1 MGRGDRVMTRGTRT
15 STSTSTSN
23 QSATAATTPASA
35 TVVCVVKTRC
45 PGGVTPLVTLGGGA
59 GPTLT
64 QYHPVCIAGAWAFP
78 GSLAETTMQKAD
90 YVYTYLLEE
99 GAPSM
104 WIDGMECCCLGHG
117 LGADVV
123 RHAYLGSHAAVT
135 ADLEQLPG
143 WDAGLVLLEPDSFVR
158 AAGSGQICAIKP
170 AATAA
175 ADVAD
180 VAAAVHVAATAT
192 ATAAAATAAYLP
204 LRCASGMA
212 NDDADT
218 LTTAAIMATAVP
230 IAC

>member
-1 MGRGDRVMTRGTRT
+1 MGTLPR
-15 STSTSTSN
+15 TSTSN
-23 QSATAATTPASA
+23 QSAATATTPASA

-64 QYHPVCIAGAWAFP
+64 QYHPVCIAGVWVFP

-104 WIDGMECCCLGHG
+104 WIDGMECCSLGHG
-117 LGADVV
+117 LDADVV
-123 RHAYLGSHAAVT
+123 RHAYLGSHAAIT
-135 ADLEQLPG
+135 SDLKQLPG

-158 AAGSGQICAIKP
+158 AAASGQICAIKP
-170 AATAA
+170 AA
-175 ADVAD
+175 DVA
-180 VAAAVHVAATAT
+180 AAAVHVAATAT
-192 ATAAAATAAYLP
+192 GTAAASKVAYLP

-218 LTTAAIMATAVP
+218 LTTAATIATAVL